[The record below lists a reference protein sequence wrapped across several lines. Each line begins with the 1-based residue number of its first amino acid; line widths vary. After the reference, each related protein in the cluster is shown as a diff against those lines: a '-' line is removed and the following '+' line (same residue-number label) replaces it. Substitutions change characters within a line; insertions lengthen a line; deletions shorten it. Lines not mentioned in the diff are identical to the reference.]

1 MSDVN
6 HDPEQL
12 HSEAAQESDGRDQR
26 DGEAAV
32 SEAAPQASA
41 GEAAASQPAPVEA
54 ATPEWETN
62 GGPLGCCLGVTV
74 GLLLSLCLPVAVRLV
89 GSPLSDFFNGALL
102 RVMMALAAVVAA
114 IICGYFGW
122 KVGRRLY
129 REYELSPRQRR
140 RLEELERKYAQRQRR
155 HP

>member
-12 HSEAAQESDGRDQR
+12 HSEAAQESDGHDQT

-41 GEAAASQPAPVEA
+41 GETVASQPAPVEA
-54 ATPEWETN
+54 AMPEWETN

-74 GLLLSLCLPVAVRLV
+74 GLLLSLCLPVAVRLA

-122 KVGRRLY
+122 KIGRRLY

>member
-12 HSEAAQESDGRDQR
+12 RAESARVPDRQNQTA
-26 DGEAAV
+26 GEAAV
-32 SEAAPQASA
+32 SEAAPQAGVNETEAGQSA
-41 GEAAASQPAPVEA
+41 PGSA
-54 ATPEWETN
+54 ATEEWETN

-74 GLLLSLCLPVAVRLV
+74 GLLLSLSLPVAARLI
-89 GSPLSDFFNGALL
+89 GSPLTDLFNGALL
-102 RVMMALAAVVAA
+102 RVTMALVALVAA

-122 KVGRRLY
+122 KIGRRLY

-140 RLEELERKYAQRQRR
+140 RLEELERKYAQRQRGQR
-155 HP
+155 